1 MTQKAYRLIVIIL
14 IFATNPN
21 YGQNDYEIIDN
32 IAYSTIDDSEFD
44 DRVGLRIESLENGIV
59 TLSETFHGKGIIAK
73 HDSLGK
79 IIWEKSFD
87 LERINDMKVFNGYI
101 YAVGYKY
108 LKRKAW
114 ISKIDTNGNVIW
126 EKLLRFQYENE
137 AENLTIS
144 ESGDIFVLCEIQKAW
159 FPVKIRLKKSMYR
172 HITFRSLKKDIM
184 ENEIGIARLDTNGT
198 VKWKKKFGEQK
209 NYNHYFS
216 CAISVNTSELL
227 TSFYFSE
234 TNKKQKKEGTRLV
247 KLNYNGKKLN
257 ELNHSNRLFEIIVP
271 NKSDFYTIENNFYNK
286 LNIKDTIKISRLT
299 NDSLKI
305 SKQYISDYNIYTITA
320 MIKNESND
328 LYAGGYVCNYKTLGT
343 IWSNH
348 NDIYIAKYDSDF
360 NLLWD
365 YRFDQGSI
373 DKINDMKMI
382 NGKLY
387 AIGESWYK
395 ENNNQIKKRM
405 RVLILK

>member
-1 MTQKAYRLIVIIL
+1 MIKTIYGIVLVL
-14 IFATNPN
+14 IFTVSDLYSQDNF
-21 YGQNDYEIIDN
+21 QVIEN
-32 IAYSTIDDSEFD
+32 IAFSTVDDSKYD
-44 DRVGLRIESLENGIV
+44 DRVGLRIESFDNGIV

-87 LERINDMKVFNGYI
+87 WERINDMKVFNDCI

-114 ISKIDTNGNVIW
+114 ISKIDSDGNIVW

-144 ESGDIFVLCEIQKAW
+144 ESGDIFVICEIQKAW
-159 FPVKIRLKKSMYR
+159 FPMKIRLKKGMYR
-172 HITFRSLKKDIM
+172 HITFRSLEKDNM
-184 ENEIGIARLDTNGT
+184 ENEIGVARLDTNGK
-198 VKWKKKFGEQK
+198 VKWKKKFGKQK
-209 NYNHYFS
+209 NYNRYFS
-216 CAISVNTSELL
+216 CAISSNSSELL

-234 TNKKQKKEGTRLV
+234 TEKKKKTEGTRLV
-247 KLNYNGKKLN
+247 KMNYKGKVLNK
-257 ELNHSNRLFEIIVP
+257 LNHSNRLFEIIIP
-271 NKSDFYTIENNFYNK
+271 NESDFYTVENNLNNK
-286 LNIKDTIKISRLT
+286 LNIKDTIKVSRLT
-299 NDSLKI
+299 NDNLQSC
-305 SKQYISDYNIYTITA
+305 KQYISDYNSYTITA
-320 MIKNESND
+320 LIKNQAND
-328 LYAGGYVCNYKTLGT
+328 MYAGGYVCNYKTLGT

-360 NLLWD
+360 KQLWEF
-365 YRFDQGSI
+365 RHDQGSI

-395 ENNNQIKKRM
+395 ENTQIKKRM
-405 RVLILK
+405 RIVIMK

>member
-1 MTQKAYRLIVIIL
+1 MTQNAYRLIVIVL
-14 IFATNPN
+14 IFTTNPI
-21 YGQNDYEIIDN
+21 YGQNDYEIIEN
-32 IAYSTIDDSEFD
+32 ITYSTIDDSKFD

-59 TLSETFHGKGIIAK
+59 TLSETYHGKGIIAK

-87 LERINDMKVFNGYI
+87 WERINDMKVFNGYI

-114 ISKIDTNGNVIW
+114 ISKIDTNGKVIW

-144 ESGDIFVLCEIQKAW
+144 ESGDIFVSCEIQKAW
-159 FPVKIRLKKSMYR
+159 FPVKIRLKKSMYQ
-172 HITFRSLKKDIM
+172 HITFRSIKKDNM
-184 ENEIGIARLDTNGT
+184 ENEIGIARLDTNGD
-198 VKWKKKFGEQK
+198 VKWKKKFGKQK

-234 TNKKQKKEGTRLV
+234 TNKNQKKEGTRLV

-271 NKSDFYTIENNFYNK
+271 NESGFYTIENNFNNK
-286 LNIKDTIKISRLT
+286 LNIKDTIKISRLV
-299 NDSLKI
+299 NDSLEI

-320 MIKNESND
+320 LIKNESNE
-328 LYAGGYVCNYKTLGT
+328 LYAGGYVCNYETLGT

-365 YRFDQGSI
+365 YRYDQGSI
-373 DKINDMKMI
+373 DKVNDMKMI

-387 AIGESWYK
+387 AIGESWYN
-395 ENNNQIKKRM
+395 ENNQIKKRM
-405 RVLILK
+405 RILIMK

>member
-1 MTQKAYRLIVIIL
+1 MTQKAYRLIVIAL

-126 EKLLRFQYENE
+126 KKLLRFQYENE

-271 NKSDFYTIENNFYNK
+271 NKSDFYTIENNFNNK

>member
-1 MTQKAYRLIVIIL
+1 M
-14 IFATNPN
+14 
-21 YGQNDYEIIDN
+21 
-32 IAYSTIDDSEFD
+32 
-44 DRVGLRIESLENGIV
+44 
-59 TLSETFHGKGIIAK
+59 
-73 HDSLGK
+73 
-79 IIWEKSFD
+79 
-87 LERINDMKVFNGYI
+87 
-101 YAVGYKY
+101 
-108 LKRKAW
+108 
-114 ISKIDTNGNVIW
+114 
-126 EKLLRFQYENE
+126 
-137 AENLTIS
+137 
-144 ESGDIFVLCEIQKAW
+144 
-159 FPVKIRLKKSMYR
+159 
-172 HITFRSLKKDIM
+172 
-184 ENEIGIARLDTNGT
+184 
-198 VKWKKKFGEQK
+198 
-209 NYNHYFS
+209 
-216 CAISVNTSELL
+216 
-227 TSFYFSE
+227 
-234 TNKKQKKEGTRLV
+234 
-247 KLNYNGKKLN
+247 
-257 ELNHSNRLFEIIVP
+257 FEIIVP
-271 NKSDFYTIENNFYNK
+271 NKSDFYTIENNFNNK

>member
-247 KLNYNGKKLN
+247 KLSYNGKKLN

-271 NKSDFYTIENNFYNK
+271 NKSDFYTIENNFNNK

-305 SKQYISDYNIYTITA
+305 SKQYISEYNIYIITA

>member
-21 YGQNDYEIIDN
+21 YGQNDYEIIEN

-271 NKSDFYTIENNFYNK
+271 NKSDFYTIENNFNNK

>member
-159 FPVKIRLKKSMYR
+159 FPVKIRLEKSMYR

-271 NKSDFYTIENNFYNK
+271 NKSDFYTIENNFNNK

>member
-44 DRVGLRIESLENGIV
+44 DRVGLRIESLENGIA

-271 NKSDFYTIENNFYNK
+271 NKSDFYTIENNFNNK

>member
-271 NKSDFYTIENNFYNK
+271 NKSDFYTIENNFNNK

>member
-1 MTQKAYRLIVIIL
+1 MTQKTYRLIVIVL
-14 IFATNPN
+14 IFATNHI
-21 YGQNDYEIIDN
+21 YGQSGYEIIEN
-32 IAYSTIDDSEFD
+32 ITYSTIDDSKFD

-87 LERINDMKVFNGYI
+87 WERINDLKVFNGYI

-172 HITFRSLKKDIM
+172 HITFRSLQKDNM
-184 ENEIGIARLDTNGT
+184 ENQIGIARLDTDGN
-198 VKWKKKFGEQK
+198 VKWKKKFGKQK

-216 CAISVNTSELL
+216 SAISVNSSELL
-227 TSFYFSE
+227 TLFYFSE
-234 TNKKQKKEGTRLV
+234 FDKDKKNEGTRLV
-247 KLNYNGKKLN
+247 KLNYKGKTLSKLN
-257 ELNHSNRLFEIIVP
+257 HLNRLFEVIIP
-271 NKSDFYTIENNFYNK
+271 NESDFYTIENNFNNT
-286 LNIKDTIKISRLT
+286 LNPQKS
-299 NDSLKI
+299 
-305 SKQYISDYNIYTITA
+305 Y
-320 MIKNESND
+320 
-328 LYAGGYVCNYKTLGT
+328 
-343 IWSNH
+343 
-348 NDIYIAKYDSDF
+348 
-360 NLLWD
+360 
-365 YRFDQGSI
+365 
-373 DKINDMKMI
+373 
-382 NGKLY
+382 
-387 AIGESWYK
+387 
-395 ENNNQIKKRM
+395 
-405 RVLILK
+405 

>member
-247 KLNYNGKKLN
+247 TLNYNGKKLN

-271 NKSDFYTIENNFYNK
+271 NKSDFYTIENNFNNK

-320 MIKNESND
+320 MIKIESND

>member
-87 LERINDMKVFNGYI
+87 LERINDMKVFNSYI

-126 EKLLRFQYENE
+126 KKLLRFQYENE

-209 NYNHYFS
+209 NYYHYFS

-271 NKSDFYTIENNFYNK
+271 NKSDFYTIENNFNNK

>member
-247 KLNYNGKKLN
+247 KLSYNGKKLN

-271 NKSDFYTIENNFYNK
+271 NKSDFYTIENNFNNK